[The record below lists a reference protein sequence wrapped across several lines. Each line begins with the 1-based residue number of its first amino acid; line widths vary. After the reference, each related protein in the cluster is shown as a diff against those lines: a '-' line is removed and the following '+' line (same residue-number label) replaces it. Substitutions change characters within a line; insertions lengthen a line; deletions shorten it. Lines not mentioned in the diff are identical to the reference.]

1 MAEKR
6 RSVVHEPEFIDDLSR
21 LIFDDESSLDYIAAA
36 EDLLSREPES
46 GVCVDAEGLVWFLDL
61 PPIRGRQ
68 VGLWYTFDGNT
79 VIFLNVLAT

>member
-1 MAEKR
+1 MAENR

-21 LIFDDESSLDYIAAA
+21 LIFDDERSLDYIAAA

-46 GVCVDAEGLVWFLDL
+46 GVLVNAEGPVWFLDL

-68 VGLWYTFDGNT
+68 VGLWYTLDAET
-79 VIFLNVLAT
+79 VILLNVLAT